1 MQTFAQWISLP
12 ENRSA
17 LAAVERLAD
26 SFRTQRSSRT
36 LSPLF
41 LHGPSGCG
49 KSHLVAA
56 LLARVGER
64 TPDATMSLL
73 TARDFE
79 MMVRPEQAEGPSTA
93 REDLDAARQADLV
106 AVEDVQHLS
115 SRMSEAFAQFVDR
128 RRVREQPLVLTANV
142 GPALLAHL
150 PGRLTSRFAAGLVAG
165 LESLSPAS
173 RLLVLAELAQR
184 RQLEIERPV
193 LEWLANHLAGS
204 VRQLDGA
211 ITRVETLMRMHDI
224 ALTRENI
231 AEHFRPEADTH
242 RPTVERIAQR
252 VGRYFQVDPRQMQSR
267 GRSRQALLPRQ
278 VGMYLARQLT
288 ELSLQQIGAFFGG
301 RDHTTVLHAC
311 RKVEQALTQDVT
323 LSGAV
328 RQLHA
333 DLA

>member
-17 LAAVERLAD
+17 LTAVERVAD
-26 SFRTQRSSRT
+26 SFRNHHPRQA
-36 LSPLF
+36 LNPLF

-49 KSHLVAA
+49 KSHLVTA
-56 LLARVGER
+56 LLDRVMAE
-64 TPDATMSLL
+64 TPDVTVSLL
-73 TARDFE
+73 TTRDFE
-79 MMVRPEQAEGPSTA
+79 MLVRPEETNGLSTD

-106 AVEDVQHLS
+106 VVEDVQQLS
-115 SRMSEAFAQFVDR
+115 SRLSEAFAAFVDR
-128 RRVREQPLVLTANV
+128 RRAREQPLILTAST

-165 LESLSPAS
+165 LETLAPAS
-173 RLLVLAELAQR
+173 RLVALTELARR
-184 RQLEIERPV
+184 RQLDIAQPV
-193 LEWLANHLAGS
+193 LAWLAEHLPGS

-211 ITRVETLMRMHDI
+211 LTRVETLTTMHSI
-224 ALTRENI
+224 ALTVDNL
-231 AEHFRPEADTH
+231 AEHFRPEAETH
-242 RPTVERIAQR
+242 RPTVERIVQR

-267 GRSRQALLPRQ
+267 GRSRQVLLPRQ

-301 RDHTTVLHAC
+301 RDHSTVLHAC

>member
-17 LAAVERLAD
+17 LAAVERVAEE
-26 SFRTQRSSRT
+26 FRDRRPHRG
-36 LSPLF
+36 LNPLF
-41 LHGPSGCG
+41 LYGPSGCG

-56 LLARVGER
+56 LLHRVTAE
-64 TPDATMSLL
+64 TPDTTASLL

-79 MMVRPEQAEGPSTA
+79 MMVRPEETQGPATA
-93 REDLDAARQADLV
+93 RTDLDAARDADLV
-106 AVEDVQHLS
+106 VVEDVQNLS
-115 SRMSEAFAQFVDR
+115 PRVAEAFALFLDR
-128 RRVREQPLVLTANV
+128 RQRRERPLVLTANT

-150 PGRLTSRFAAGLVAG
+150 PGRLTSRFASGLIAGV
-165 LESLSPAS
+165 EPLSAAS
-173 RLLVLAELAQR
+173 RLVVLEQLASR
-184 RQLEIERPV
+184 RQLDVAPPV
-193 LEWLANHLAGS
+193 LRWLADNLDGS

-211 ITRVETLMRMHDI
+211 LTRVEMLAKMHNI
-224 ALTRENI
+224 RPTPENV
-231 AEHFRPEADTH
+231 AEQFRTEAETH

-252 VGRYFQVDPRQMQSR
+252 VGSYFQVDPRAMQSAS
-267 GRSRQALLPRQ
+267 RSRQALLPRQ
-278 VGMYLARQLT
+278 VGMYLARRLT
-288 ELSLQQIGAFFGG
+288 GLSLQQIGAFFGG

-311 RKVEQALTQDVT
+311 RKVEQALTKDVN